1 MPTLVAML
9 LAVVDPLP
17 MYRQGVVT
25 VLSGAGHVVQEP
37 DDPVAWAGQT
47 GGRLLLLTLDA
58 VAGWD
63 LLPLLEHVAPRCLV
77 IALVADASVAS
88 AVRAVR
94 SGVRSVVAREAEA
107 ATLIRTV
114 EATAAGQA
122 VLPAQVMSAL
132 LAGVSPGM
140 AGQNPLTAEQQR
152 WLRQLADGMT
162 VARISQQAGY
172 SERAMFRLLQAVY
185 ARLGVRTRI
194 EAVVHAQEQG
204 WLLPEGGARFS

>member
-1 MPTLVAML
+1 ML

-25 VLSGAGHVVQEP
+25 VLSGAGHVVEEP
-37 DDPVAWAGQT
+37 DDPVAWARHGS
-47 GGRLLLLTLDA
+47 GRLLLLTLDT
-58 VAGWD
+58 VPGWD
-63 LLPLLEHVAPRCLV
+63 LLPLLGQPRQSCPV
-77 IALVADASVAS
+77 IGLVAGASVAS
-88 AVRAVR
+88 AARAVR
-94 SGVRSVVAREAEA
+94 SGVRSVLAREADA
-107 ATLIRTV
+107 AVLIRTV

-132 LAGVSPGM
+132 LAGVSPGSV
-140 AGQNPLTAEQQR
+140 GRNPLTAEQQR

-204 WLLPEGGARFS
+204 WLLPEDDAKFS